1 MTMLT
6 KNHSAHERMQTD
18 HKKVIL
24 EVRGL
29 KKYFHTGKKMNRNRN
44 VVKAIND
51 LSFKL
56 YEGETFAIVGESGCG
71 KSTTG
76 RALLRLIEPTE
87 GQIIYNGIN
96 LCTIKAKEM
105 KAIRKEMQMIFQDPY
120 SSLNPRKRVGEM
132 IEEPLDIH
140 GIGTKKERTI
150 RAFELLER
158 VGMHPEQYYRF
169 PHEFSGGQR
178 QRIGIA
184 RALAAQPKLIVCD
197 EPVSA
202 LDVSIQSQ
210 IINLLE
216 ELQEQHS
223 LSYVFISHDLGV
235 VRHISDRIGVMY
247 MGRMVE
253 EAPTE
258 QLFQH
263 PLHPYTK
270 ELLSAIPKLGREK
283 TETIRSGEMPSP
295 LHLPQGCSYQSR
307 CPFVKEKCCREVP
320 SKVQVGENQFVEC
333 FLYEEEEG
341 HGGR

>member
-1 MTMLT
+1 MTALM
-6 KNHSAHERMQTD
+6 KNGSAHNSESAEAQR
-18 HKKVIL
+18 VIL
-24 EVRGL
+24 EIKSL
-29 KKYFHTGKKMNRNRN
+29 KKYFSTGKKVKGNNQ

-87 GQIIYNGIN
+87 GQILYKGVD
-96 LCTIKAKEM
+96 LCTLKAKEM
-105 KAIRKEMQMIFQDPY
+105 KVLRKEMQMIFQDPY

-140 GIGTKKERTI
+140 RIGSKSERTY

-158 VGMHPEQYYRF
+158 VGLHPEQYYRF

-184 RALAAQPKLIVCD
+184 RALAAQPKIIVCD

-216 ELQEQHS
+216 ELQEQQ
-223 LSYVFISHDLGV
+223 LLTYVFISHDLGV
-235 VRHISDRIGVMY
+235 VRHISDRIAVMY

-258 QLFQH
+258 QLYET
-263 PLHPYTK
+263 PLHPYTR
-270 ELLSAIPKLGREK
+270 ELLSAIPSLRGEK
-283 TETIRSGEMPSP
+283 KEFVRSGETPSP
-295 LHLPQGCSYQSR
+295 LDLPKGCAYQSR
-307 CPFVKEKCCREVP
+307 CPFVTKRCREEVP
-320 SKVQVGENQFVEC
+320 HRIQVSDNHFVEC
-333 FLYEEEEG
+333 FLYEEA
-341 HGGR
+341 